1 MNEQFLVPPALEA
14 GVYATTALVWH
25 TRSEFT
31 IDFAVPLSPDRAEAL
46 EADVLVVARVR
57 IPTAFA
63 FDLLRMLSG
72 MMERYES
79 EWGEIHRPER
89 RNGESDEG

>member
-1 MNEQFLVPPALEA
+1 VDERFLVPPDVEA

-31 IDFAVPLSPDRAEAL
+31 IDFAAPLGPERAEVLA
-46 EADVLVVARVR
+46 ADVLVVARVR

-72 MMERYES
+72 MMERYER
-79 EWGEIHRPER
+79 EWGEIRVPER
-89 RNGESDEG
+89 RGEDGEEE